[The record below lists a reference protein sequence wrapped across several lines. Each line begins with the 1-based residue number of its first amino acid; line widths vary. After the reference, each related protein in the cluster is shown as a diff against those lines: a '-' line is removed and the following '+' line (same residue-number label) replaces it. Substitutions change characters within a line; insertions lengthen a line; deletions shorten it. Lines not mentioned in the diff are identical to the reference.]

1 VSELHPVKQQQRA
14 FWTVGDYATFAG
26 RLQPAADALVA
37 RLDIGPGQDV
47 LDVATGTGN
56 AAITAAA
63 AGATV
68 TGLDLTP
75 ELFDVARQR
84 ADAADVQI
92 EWVPGDAE
100 QLPFPDASFD
110 RVLSVFGA
118 MFAPDQQKTAA
129 ELVRVCRPGG
139 TIGVAS
145 WTPQGLFGQMVM
157 LLTLRSP
164 QPPPPDFKPPALWG
178 LEDYVGGLFD
188 GLGVELAFER
198 GSIVFDQDSPD
209 AWVTELE
216 RDFGPT
222 ILLKQALAPSGGWEA
237 LRADL
242 VDVFVRANVS
252 TTNFQAPAE
261 YLTTIARR

>member
-1 VSELHPVKQQQRA
+1 MSELHPVKQQQRA

-118 MFAPDQQKTAA
+118 MFAPDQARTAA

-139 TIGVAS
+139 IVGVCC
-145 WTPQGLFGQMVM
+145 WTPAGVFGQMI
-157 LLTLRSP
+157 LKLIASG
-164 QPPPPDFKPPALWG
+164 PPPPEGFKPPGLWG
-178 LEDYVGGLFD
+178 VEQYVGGLFP
-188 GLGVELAFER
+188 GRELECTLEHVFFEDE
-198 GSIVFDQDSPD
+198 SAE
-209 AWVTELE
+209 AWVVELE
-216 RDFGPT
+216 RVFGPV
-222 ILLKQALAPSGGWEA
+222 ILARRELGDGWDGVRSELVALFDAGNQSGDGHFRV
-237 LRADL
+237 RAD
-242 VDVFVRANVS
+242 
-252 TTNFQAPAE
+252 
-261 YLTTIARR
+261 YLTTVVRL